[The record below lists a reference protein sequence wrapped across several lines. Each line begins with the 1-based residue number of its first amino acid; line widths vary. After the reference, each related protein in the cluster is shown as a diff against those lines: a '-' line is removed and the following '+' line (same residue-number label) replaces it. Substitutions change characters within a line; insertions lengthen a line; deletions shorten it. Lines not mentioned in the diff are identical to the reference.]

1 MRLTFIE
8 IAELILKETKR
19 PLKSDEIVLYASNN
33 GLLVSKGKTPAFS
46 MKARIS
52 TDIRENGFDSKFMR
66 VGPNRYALREF
77 GLKEHLSLPFKKKI
91 PDETITC
98 LEQNKLGK
106 ISGYFGISTNTSL
119 LKSILAN
126 TNLSF
131 IKRIEAESNNNFKQ
145 LISYVLLSNN
155 KSEILTYKRG
165 AYSNAADMLKG
176 STCLGFGGHVQEMD
190 TLNIFSKG
198 YAGVYDTAEREVF
211 EELKGVLPTTLEIIG
226 YINDDSSPEGVKHLG
241 IVLKG
246 CIPDSFNIKEIGKEL
261 SVNGLKFMTAN
272 ELWDHFYDFEFWSQ
286 LLIRKLFKSSLLN
299 NPVVIK
305 PTKFNLLSNVLVF
318 VGEIASGKTILCEIL
333 SQRLGFHHISTRKC
347 VAKLIEMKDFG
358 IENRFEFQK
367 KAELF
372 IKKKNGPKLLAAE
385 IKKLIDQNDGINII
399 DGIRHLDTLKELK
412 KFYPE
417 LTVFY
422 VDSTRDDAFRNY
434 IIRSVGNSDLA
445 QFREV
450 RIHPVEKEIQMIKY
464 EADAYIFNGGNKNQ
478 LFDAFIKWF
487 NSNKR

>member
-1 MRLTFIE
+1 MRLTFLE

-19 PLKSDEIVLYASNN
+19 PLKSDEIVIYASNN
-33 GLLVSKGKTPAFS
+33 GLLISKGKTPAFS

-52 TDIRENGFDSKFMR
+52 TDIRVNGFDSKFMR
-66 VGPNRYALREF
+66 VGPNRFTLREF

-98 LEQNKLGK
+98 LEHNKLGK
-106 ISGYFGISTNTSL
+106 ISGYFGFSANTTL

-131 IKRIEAESNNNFKQ
+131 IKRVEAESNNNFKQ

-176 STCLGFGGHVQEMD
+176 STCIGFGGHVQEMD

-246 CIPDSFNIKEIGKEL
+246 CIPDSFNLKEIGKEL
-261 SVNGLKFMTAN
+261 SVNGLKFMTTN

-286 LLIRKLFKSSLLN
+286 LEKTVKLTTQSQ
-299 NPVVIK
+299 IK
-305 PTKFNLLSNVLVF
+305 
-318 VGEIASGKTILCEIL
+318 
-333 SQRLGFHHISTRKC
+333 
-347 VAKLIEMKDFG
+347 
-358 IENRFEFQK
+358 
-367 KAELF
+367 
-372 IKKKNGPKLLAAE
+372 
-385 IKKLIDQNDGINII
+385 
-399 DGIRHLDTLKELK
+399 
-412 KFYPE
+412 
-417 LTVFY
+417 LT
-422 VDSTRDDAFRNY
+422 T
-434 IIRSVGNSDLA
+434 
-445 QFREV
+445 
-450 RIHPVEKEIQMIKY
+450 
-464 EADAYIFNGGNKNQ
+464 
-478 LFDAFIKWF
+478 
-487 NSNKR
+487 